1 MFDFR
6 IDVIMRRYLASTFT
20 LTFIELHVHDVTVP
34 HLV

>member
-20 LTFIELHVHDVTVP
+20 LTFIELHDVTVP